1 MKARRIRLLQLTA
14 LMAFIVGCGGSGPT
28 TPAPFTQTIGGTVSV
43 FGSTVHTL
51 SISRTGQMSLVLTW
65 ADPTI
70 DLDLYLALPS
80 CTTQLYPQAL
90 CGIYLASNTA
100 IGAVRETIVRQVNSG
115 EAYTIWVDNLNNA
128 KATTYNLNLTIQ

>member
-1 MKARRIRLLQLTA
+1 
-14 LMAFIVGCGGSGPT
+14 
-28 TPAPFTQTIGGTVSV
+28 
-43 FGSTVHTL
+43 
-51 SISRTGQMSLVLTW
+51 MSLVVTW
-65 ADPTI
+65 TDPTI

-100 IGAVRETIVRQVNSG
+100 VGAVRETIVRQVNSG
-115 EAYTIWVDNLNNA
+115 EAYTIWVDNLNTA